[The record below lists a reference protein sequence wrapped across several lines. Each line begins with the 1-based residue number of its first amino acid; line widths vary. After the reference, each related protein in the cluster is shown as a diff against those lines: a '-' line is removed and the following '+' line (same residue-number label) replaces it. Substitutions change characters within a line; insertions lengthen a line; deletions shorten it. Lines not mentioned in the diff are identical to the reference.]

1 MAYAPRRNK
10 NLSLND
16 GATDGKY
23 IKPRPNTQ
31 VGDLRG
37 DALTRTDRAALNVFN
52 GFGSQQVVKQPVVPG
67 KN

>member
-1 MAYAPRRNK
+1 MSYAKSRSK
-10 NLSLND
+10 SLSLND

-31 VGDLRG
+31 VADTRG
-37 DALTRTDRAALNVFN
+37 DALIRADRGALNIFN
-52 GFGSQQVVKQPVVPG
+52 GYGQQRLPGTPVVPG